1 VRPQLFAAG
10 LALLALAPGPGF
22 AAGQASAQ
30 MAKDAHPT
38 FEVVTIKLSDPAS
51 HRQGIG
57 YHGHQVDATGQ
68 TLLSLMMFAY
78 GLHSNQIVD
87 EPDWAKSEKYDIAGV
102 ADVPGEPNLK
112 QMQEMYRKLFA
123 ERFGLKVRN
132 EQREMTYYALTVA
145 KGGAKIGKAKDG
157 DDASPD
163 QSGEGHG
170 YMEMH
175 FTANLMSDFVVGMNY
190 FTDRPVVNET
200 GLAGRY
206 DFTLKWLP
214 DSAPEPEGGQVPGL
228 FTAMQDQLGLKLEP
242 KKGLVDVLAVEK
254 AERPSAN

>member
-1 VRPQLFAAG
+1 MKMCMWAVCVMAIG
-10 LALLALAPGPGF
+10 LRATLGQTPG
-22 AAGQASAQ
+22 Q
-30 MAKDAHPT
+30 MAKAAHPS
-38 FEVVTIKLSDPAS
+38 FDVVTIKLSDPAS

-87 EPDWAKSEKYDIAGV
+87 APEWARSEKYDIAGV
-102 ADVPGEPNLK
+102 ADVPGEPGLK
-112 QMQEMYRKLFA
+112 QMQEMYQKLFA
-123 ERFGLKVRN
+123 ERFSLKVRR
-132 EQREMTYYALTVA
+132 EQRDMSYYALMVV
-145 KGGAKIGKAKDG
+145 KSGAKIAKAKDG

-170 YMEMH
+170 YMEMRY
-175 FTANLMSDFVVGMNY
+175 TANLMSDFVVGINY
-190 FTDRPVVNET
+190 FTGRPVVNET

-214 DSAPEPEGGQVPGL
+214 DGAAEAEGGQVPGL

-254 AERPSAN
+254 VERPSAN